1 MKFLSHDGL
10 IYFWTNVKNYIDT
23 KYNELFQSVSNGK
36 TTVANAI
43 TGKGVATN
51 ATDTFATMATNIGKI
66 KTGVETSDATA
77 TAAQILSGST
87 AYVKGSK
94 VTGTMPNVG
103 SGTNTVSTL
112 NDSTTNRSSNIVN
125 VYTTTGD
132 NAIHTDFI
140 PPKGY
145 YDGVNSK
152 IHLRLWGISPD
163 YVASGQPIGS
173 LTNPW
178 LTGKYNGLSN
188 VRGSVKSYYA
198 YAGQSIQAGDFVKY
212 VTGVAGIGSGNFTP
226 TVINTPEGHGS
237 NLLATLGLNETQT
250 VIVCNS
256 NYQLPPQ
263 VYVGTLNGVTMT
275 YSNAISMYWSNAS
288 YERIDVCKISDTSFA
303 IVEGSNGDIRIHVY
317 SISGNTLQAIRSNA
331 ITLSMV
337 VDAYP
342 RRLYSLGNNKFA
354 LCFVTGYSTGR
365 PYVVLVD
372 YSTTTPT
379 VVDSKSSSYDVNFT
393 ACDFSLTPDGSTIV
407 MMGADNSTGRIVD
420 FKITQST
427 VTVGTQSVFATALA
441 VPRLL
446 AISATEMFALT
457 TGNGNIPTLYHI
469 KNRTLLRSV
478 ALGSTTFYLRGELV
492 LLSSGKLICTWGSS
506 GANPPTFYSVVCNY
520 SDSALTLG
528 TISQFSYN
536 AGANRSTTPRGMSIM
551 SGTKLIIGIELD
563 SSTQG
568 LYIIV
573 NVLNNTVETI
583 NYIYETQIAKAT
595 TNDEIQGVA
604 HSNATG
610 GTLSGASAGH
620 YQATNVTSVTSP

>member
-1 MKFLSHDGL
+1 MKFLSYDGL
-10 IYFWTNVKNYIDT
+10 IYFWSQVKNYIDT

-36 TTVANAI
+36 TAVANAI
-43 TGKGVATN
+43 TGKGVSTSAT
-51 ATDTFATMATNIGKI
+51 ATFATMASNISKIQTGTN
-66 KTGVETSDATA
+66 TNDATA
-77 TAAQILSGST
+77 TAAHILSGQT

-94 VTGTMPNVG
+94 INGNMPNVG

-112 NDSTTNRSSNIVN
+112 NDSTTNRSAQITNMYV
-125 VYTTTGD
+125 TPGD
-132 NAIHTDFI
+132 NAIHTEFI

-152 IHLRLWGISPD
+152 IHLRLWGVSPEH
-163 YVASGQPIGS
+163 VASEQPIGS
-173 LTNPW
+173 LINPW
-178 LTGKYNGLSN
+178 LKGTYNGISN

-212 VTGVAGIGSGNFTP
+212 VTGIAGVGSGNFTP
-226 TVINTPEGHGS
+226 TVISTPEGHGS

-256 NYQLPPQ
+256 NYQLAPQ
-263 VYVGTLNGVTMT
+263 VYVGTLNGITMT
-275 YSNAISMYWSNAS
+275 YSNAIAMYWSNAN
-288 YERIDVCKISDTSFA
+288 YERIDVCKISDASFA
-303 IVEGSNGDIRIHVY
+303 IVEGSNGDVRIHVY
-317 SISGNTLQAIRSNA
+317 SISGNILQLIRSNA

-372 YSTTTPT
+372 YSTSTPT
-379 VVDSKSSSYDVNFT
+379 VVDYKSGSYDVNFT

-427 VTVGTQSVFATALA
+427 VTIGTQSVFATALS

-446 AISATEMFALT
+446 AISATEMFAVTL
-457 TGNGNIPTLYHI
+457 GDGNIPTLRHI
-469 KNRTLLRSV
+469 KNRALLRSV
-478 ALGSTTFYLRGELV
+478 SLGSTAFYQRAELV
-492 LLSSGKLICTWGSS
+492 LLSPGKLICTWGSS
-506 GANPPTFYSVVCNY
+506 GANPPIFYSVVCNY

-536 AGANRSTTPRGMSIM
+536 AVANHSTSPRGMSIM
-551 SGTKLIIGIELD
+551 YGTKLIIGISL
-563 SSTQG
+563 SSTTQG
-568 LYIIV
+568 LYIII
-573 NVLNNTVETI
+573 NVLNNTIDTI

-610 GTLSGASAGH
+610 GTLSGANAGH
-620 YQATNVTSVTSP
+620 NQATNVTSITSP